1 MTEAASI
8 ILVVNRDRTAA
19 RHVKELI
26 EFMDTPRVRTA
37 DPGTWRERVG
47 RHHLEALFVG
57 PDLSDDD
64 LRDVLGDL
72 EQVDPNVPIVILH
85 GGQSR

>member
-1 MTEAASI
+1 MADSGSI

-19 RHVKELI
+19 RHMKELI

-37 DPGTWRERVG
+37 DPATWRRRLG
-47 RHHLEALFVG
+47 RRRLEALFVG

-64 LRDVLGDL
+64 VRDVLCDL
-72 EQVDPNVPIVILH
+72 ERLDPSVPIVVLH
-85 GGQSR
+85 DSELS